1 MSRRRRVSPG
11 SRTVDAVTSTWIPL
25 IPCWGA
31 AGVKRGRSGTVL
43 SNPHPPLVSDL
54 QL

>member
-25 IPCWGA
+25 ISCWGA
-31 AGVKRGRSGTVL
+31 ARVKRGRSGTVL
-43 SNPHPPLVSDL
+43 FNPHLPLVSYV